1 MASLN
6 GIGINPK
13 KFHKSQIKFYIILLP
28 IITFMILPIL
38 FIFFNAFKPM
48 DELFI
53 YPPRFITT
61 RPTLENFSRLF
72 TTAATSNVPAS
83 RYLFNSIMSTIV
95 VMVLSIFISVAAG
108 YVLSKKEFKGKKLLF
123 NINTLAL
130 MFVPI
135 AVAIPRYLTVVKLE
149 LIDNSLAHIL
159 PLLAMPVGLFLVK
172 QFIDQV
178 PTSLIEAAQIDG
190 ASDYYILIKII
201 MPLITP
207 AIATI
212 AILTF
217 QLAWN
222 STEASLLYIN
232 NESLKTFA
240 FYMSALVSTSGNT
253 VAGQGMSAAA
263 SLIMFL
269 PNLILF
275 IILQSRVMNTM
286 VHSGIK

>member
-1 MASLN
+1 
-6 GIGINPK
+6 
-13 KFHKSQIKFYIILLP
+13 
-28 IITFMILPIL
+28 
-38 FIFFNAFKPM
+38 
-48 DELFI
+48 
-53 YPPRFITT
+53 
-61 RPTLENFSRLF
+61 
-72 TTAATSNVPAS
+72 
-83 RYLFNSIMSTIV
+83 
-95 VMVLSIFISVAAG
+95 
-108 YVLSKKEFKGKKLLF
+108 
-123 NINTLAL
+123 
-130 MFVPI
+130 
-135 AVAIPRYLTVVKLE
+135 
-149 LIDNSLAHIL
+149 
-159 PLLAMPVGLFLVK
+159 MPVGLFLVK

-178 PTSLIEAAQIDG
+178 PTSLVEAAQIDG

-222 STEASLLYIN
+222 NTEASVLYIN

-240 FYMSALVSTSGNT
+240 FYMSALTSTTGNT

>member
-6 GIGINPK
+6 GTGINPK

-28 IITFMILPIL
+28 IITFMILPML
-38 FIFFNAFKPM
+38 FIVFNAFKPM

-61 RPTLENFSRLF
+61 RPTFENFSRLF

-83 RYLFNSIMSTIV
+83 RYLYNSIMSTIV
-95 VMVLSIFISVAAG
+95 VMVLSIFISAAAG

-135 AVAIPRYLTVVKLE
+135 AVAIPRYLTVVKLG

-178 PTSLIEAAQIDG
+178 PTSLVEAAQIDG

-222 STEASLLYIN
+222 NTEASVLYIN

-240 FYMSALVSTSGNT
+240 FYMSALASTSGNT